1 MLSSSAPVISIEAM
15 HPNGTVTTGD
25 TVLTAGDTVLT
36 AVAPPAGPPVPAA
49 FLDNDAAAFG
59 GGDADNPDPD
69 DNGGGVAGSV
79 M

>member
-15 HPNGTVTTGD
+15 HPNGTVST
-25 TVLTAGDTVLT
+25 GDTVLT
-36 AVAPPAGPPVPAA
+36 AVAPPAGPPVAA
-49 FLDNDAAAFG
+49 PILDNDAAAFG
-59 GGDADNPDPD
+59 GGDADDPDPD